1 MANPNPKRRWTR
13 EDQRKGNEASVI
25 ARKQQAMERMTFHQS
40 FLRACQDERGED
52 AEAVRIRLTA
62 KLIEVAL
69 QGKPWALDLA
79 LGYLY
84 GRPRHSIGM
93 EITETLAPP
102 RHLPELPEDLQDEL
116 RRLRERMRELRSE
129 VVGTNGH

>member
-62 KLIEVAL
+62 KLIEIAL
-69 QGKPWALDLA
+69 SGKQWALDLA

-84 GRPRHSIGM
+84 GKPKQAIEM
-93 EITETLAPP
+93 DVTETVAPP
-102 RHLPELPEDLQDEL
+102 SSLPELPDDLRDEL
-116 RRLRERMRELRSE
+116 RRLRDRMHELRGE
-129 VVGTNGH
+129 VVSRNGH